1 MTTTI
6 AATTHTTAIIIPIG
20 APSPLSF
27 VSAGKVV
34 VSGVLDDTSE
44 ADVFGFVVTGFDVSG
59 ADVSGVE
66 VDGVVT
72 GSDVVGADVASADV
86 VSAGVVTT
94 TLPPEIT
101 SKFAAISLYFSCF
114 FTSSDASARLPGH
127 GKGLAGRIR
136 AHPFKNA
143 RIVPDSHV
151 SSKEFSIC
159 ILRAAI
165 KISNI
170 CISR

>member
-114 FTSSDASARLPGH
+114 FTSSDAFSTVCPVTVKDLPGVYEH
-127 GKGLAGRIR
+127 THSKT
-136 AHPFKNA
+136 P
-143 RIVPDSHV
+143 IVPDSHV
-151 SSKEFSIC
+151 SSKEFSIVSC
-159 ILRAAI
+159 VQP
-165 KISNI
+165 
-170 CISR
+170 